1 MPKSTEVSKW
11 PKRQPG
17 KKKKREKKKQ
27 INVIIFLVADILH
40 LVKYHTKLQQQK

>member
-17 KKKKREKKKQ
+17 KKKREKKKQ

-40 LVKYHTKLQQQK
+40 LVKYHTKQQQQK

>member
-17 KKKKREKKKQ
+17 KKKKREKKKKKQ
-27 INVIIFLVADILH
+27 IIFLVADILH